1 MKTLRYSLL
10 FCAAATAAV
19 AQQWEVGGGAGGS
32 FLPAVSVTSPRGPAT
47 TGFRPGFAAG
57 VFVGQNL
64 YKHLSGEI
72 RYTFLQSDL
81 KLSSGGTTAT
91 FSGNTHAVY
100 YDLLIHSSRHE
111 SRAQIFG
118 AVGGGMKIFRG
129 TGKEA
134 AYQPLSEFGYFT
146 RTQAVKPMLSVGGG
160 AKFKLAPHVSLRTEV
175 RDFVTPFPK
184 DLIAPAP
191 GAKFGR
197 MLHDFV
203 PMVGISYEY

>member
-1 MKTLRYSLL
+1 MKPLRYALL
-10 FCAAATAAV
+10 FCTAATAAFS
-19 AQQWEVGGGAGGS
+19 QQWEIGAGGGGS
-32 FLPAVSVTSPRGPAT
+32 FVPSVSVTSPRGAAT
-47 TGFRPGFAAG
+47 TGFKPGLAAG

-72 RYTFLQSDL
+72 RYTFVQSDL

-91 FSGNTHAVY
+91 FSGNTHAIY
-100 YDLLIHSSRHE
+100 YDLLIHTSQRE
-111 SRAQIFG
+111 SRAQLFG
-118 AVGGGMKIFRG
+118 AVGGGMKVFRG

-146 RTQAVKPMLSVGGG
+146 KTQAVKPMLSVGGG
-160 AKFKLAPHVSLRTEV
+160 AKFKLSPHMGLRTEV

-184 DLIAPAP
+184 DLIVPAP

-197 MLHDFV
+197 FLHDFV